1 MYGIQSIKYSL
12 ISALLVLAVGQAR
25 AAEPGSMIHH
35 DFAGWKIHQLVR
47 GSLDGDA
54 DDDLAAILSKPAEG
68 NDENGQA
75 LLVVYLDDGKGGY
88 KLHTRARKAVCVGC
102 GGPKA
107 AMGEPMGELSISRG
121 LLHVTYEGGSREVF
135 SDELKWRLD
144 AKRNKFLLIGET
156 RRVTD
161 TLGDAPDETLDVNY
175 ASLRAEEKSGK
186 RKTSCTLGAKY
197 KSLEL
202 SAFDYDGK
210 HVDRIE
216 ALSEACGRS

>member
-1 MYGIQSIKYSL
+1 MHSIQRVKSF
-12 ISALLVLAVGQAR
+12 LVLALLFMLTAPAQA
-25 AAEPGSMIHH
+25 AGPESVIHR
-35 DFAGWKIHQLVR
+35 DFPGWKIHQQVR
-47 GSLDGDA
+47 GSLNGDI
-54 DDDLAAILSKPAEG
+54 DDDVAAILSKPAEG
-68 NDENGQA
+68 NDVNGQA

-88 KLHTRARKAVCVGC
+88 RLHTKARKAICVGC

-107 AMGEPMGELSISRG
+107 AMGEPMGELSISKG

-144 AKRNKFLLIGET
+144 AKRNKFLLIRET

-161 TLGDAPDETLDVNY
+161 TLGDAPDETLDINY
-175 ASLRAEEKSGK
+175 AELRAEEKSGR
-186 RKTSCTLGAKY
+186 RKTSCAVGAKY